1 MPRVIYSLLFELES
15 DKPGTSQA
23 LVVPL
28 GAEGQS
34 ANGLTK
40 AVAPKRRVI
49 DLRVG
54 DWLTFQRRAFKII
67 GVSAYR
73 DARWADGVRQSAEGY
88 VVRTG

>member
-1 MPRVIYSLLFELES
+1 MPRVIYSLAFELEPE
-15 DKPGTSQA
+15 KPGTSRM

-28 GAEGQS
+28 DANGQS
-34 ANGLTK
+34 TNGLTK
-40 AVAPKRRVI
+40 AVAPKQRII

-54 DWLTFQRRAFKII
+54 DWLTFQRRAYKIV